1 MMKLTDAT
9 TAEKMAA
16 ELLEPG
22 ADPAKVDNL
31 AERLELAR
39 TRGEIPTIR
48 KYVQGRQRFNTF
60 DGQYHQTRKP
70 VDMIRLADAAEWAH
84 RQGFAIRP
92 DILERMP
99 NLNPGQTA
107 EADTGQAR
115 GKWPWG
121 SDYET
126 PLLRILADAV
136 DHFCVK
142 NDPAYYPKK
151 PDTGGEVI
159 DWIMARMKAEGMP
172 ASNAL
177 AGAMETL
184 IAPRPYVH
192 HRQRKRG
199 KP

>member
-9 TAEKMAA
+9 TAEKLAA

-48 KYVQGRQRFNTF
+48 RLLEGAARFNTF
-60 DGQYHQTRKP
+60 DGQPYPTRKP
-70 VDMIRLADAAEWAH
+70 VNQIRLANAAEWAH

-99 NLNPGQTA
+99 DLNPGQTA

-121 SDYET
+121 DHET
-126 PLLRILADAV
+126 ELLQHLEAAAVRFWKNYDPDDKSTAPTNEAVRDWLEERGVSGHIAKAIATILR
-136 DHFCVK
+136 
-142 NDPAYYPKK
+142 P
-151 PDTGGEVI
+151 PDVPPG
-159 DWIMARMKAEGMP
+159 
-172 ASNAL
+172 
-177 AGAMETL
+177 
-184 IAPRPYVH
+184 PR
-192 HRQRKRG
+192 K
-199 KP
+199 

>member
-9 TAEKMAA
+9 TAERLAA

-39 TRGEIPTIR
+39 TRGEIPTTR
-48 KYVQGRQRFNTF
+48 GYVQGRQRFNTF
-60 DGQYHQTRKP
+60 DGQYHQGPKKS
-70 VDMIRLADAAEWAH
+70 VNLIRLADAAEWAH

-99 NLNPGQTA
+99 DMNPGQTA

-121 SDYET
+121 DHET
-126 PLLRILADAV
+126 ELLQHLEAAAVRFWKNYDPDDKSTAPTNEAVRDWLEERGVSGHIAKAIASILR
-136 DHFCVK
+136 
-142 NDPAYYPKK
+142 
-151 PDTGGEVI
+151 PDGLRTG
-159 DWIMARMKAEGMP
+159 
-172 ASNAL
+172 
-177 AGAMETL
+177 
-184 IAPRPYVH
+184 PR
-192 HRQRKRG
+192 K
-199 KP
+199 